1 MLGVRA
7 REGVGEGE
15 AKTRTFS
22 CSTEESGLESGPP
35 SSSCSSPPSPPVH
48 PCSEGESETSDY
60 PRQSPSPGSEAESGE
75 SSSLPRSSQQMAAT
89 RTRRATVPPHST
101 RLRVSLHRLPLA
113 TVHNKLTTVHDD
125 INNKLSK
132 VVVHQTELRAEESK
146 LVEQGQAGVKDEQTE
161 SKLED
166 MKLEMAKLD
175 SILQGN
181 LLLDKS
187 SHKISDMLLL
197 DTLKSR
203 VKQEYPKL
211 AGNYGRDRSSIS
223 CKDEAGE
230 EVVTCKWEGCG
241 ERLEPQQLLDHLT
254 DQHVSQPASV
264 GCRWTGCKVF
274 GAVSSSRTWLS
285 HHVTS
290 HVGSKPF
297 LCIVAGCRQR
307 FGTQISLSRH
317 VNSHFKPPCTPSQAG
332 IRRGGESPSKATS
345 LQRKTRRKLSLRSNA
360 TTNNTKDLFHVG
372 VMAGVKDGLA
382 RLKPLVKGEW
392 KPEEESVRFDRTGQ
406 AIVLRSKVTS
416 RRLEESGDIHY
427 LISWLPEGML
437 PDEWVPECG
446 LKARRRVPISHL
458 PPASRQRVE
467 EQIFGSRCRARRRKQ
482 PLRTGP
488 APLT

>member
-1 MLGVRA
+1 
-7 REGVGEGE
+7 
-15 AKTRTFS
+15 
-22 CSTEESGLESGPP
+22 
-35 SSSCSSPPSPPVH
+35 
-48 PCSEGESETSDY
+48 
-60 PRQSPSPGSEAESGE
+60 
-75 SSSLPRSSQQMAAT
+75 MAAT

-223 CKDEAGE
+223 SKDEAGE

-254 DQHVSQPASV
+254 V
-264 GCRWTGCKVF
+264 
-274 GAVSSSRTWLS
+274 
-285 HHVTS
+285 
-290 HVGSKPF
+290 
-297 LCIVAGCRQR
+297 
-307 FGTQISLSRH
+307 
-317 VNSHFKPPCTPSQAG
+317 
-332 IRRGGESPSKATS
+332 
-345 LQRKTRRKLSLRSNA
+345 
-360 TTNNTKDLFHVG
+360 
-372 VMAGVKDGLA
+372 
-382 RLKPLVKGEW
+382 
-392 KPEEESVRFDRTGQ
+392 
-406 AIVLRSKVTS
+406 
-416 RRLEESGDIHY
+416 
-427 LISWLPEGML
+427 
-437 PDEWVPECG
+437 
-446 LKARRRVPISHL
+446 
-458 PPASRQRVE
+458 
-467 EQIFGSRCRARRRKQ
+467 
-482 PLRTGP
+482 
-488 APLT
+488 

>member
-1 MLGVRA
+1 M
-7 REGVGEGE
+7 
-15 AKTRTFS
+15 
-22 CSTEESGLESGPP
+22 
-35 SSSCSSPPSPPVH
+35 
-48 PCSEGESETSDY
+48 
-60 PRQSPSPGSEAESGE
+60 
-75 SSSLPRSSQQMAAT
+75 PRS
-89 RTRRATVPPHST
+89 RTRRATVPPHGT

-113 TVHNKLTTVHDD
+113 TVHNKLTTVHND

-132 VVVHQTELRAEESK
+132 VVVHQTELRTEESK
-146 LVEQGQAGVKDEQTE
+146 LVEQGQAGVKHEETE

-197 DTLKSR
+197 DKLKSR

-241 ERLEPQQLLDHLT
+241 ERLEPQQLLEHLT
-254 DQHVSQPASV
+254 VTLLNHPTQKNITIPHQDQHVSQPTSV
-264 GCRWTGCKVF
+264 GCRWAGCKVF

-307 FGTQISLSRH
+307 FGTQVSISLRW
-317 VNSHFKPPCTPSQAG
+317 
-332 IRRGGESPSKATS
+332 RG
-345 LQRKTRRKLSLRSNA
+345 
-360 TTNNTKDLFHVG
+360 V
-372 VMAGVKDGLA
+372 A
-382 RLKPLVKGEW
+382 R
-392 KPEEESVRFDRTGQ
+392 
-406 AIVLRSKVTS
+406 
-416 RRLEESGDIHY
+416 
-427 LISWLPEGML
+427 
-437 PDEWVPECG
+437 
-446 LKARRRVPISHL
+446 
-458 PPASRQRVE
+458 
-467 EQIFGSRCRARRRKQ
+467 
-482 PLRTGP
+482 
-488 APLT
+488 

>member
-1 MLGVRA
+1 MLGVQA

-22 CSTEESGLESGPP
+22 CSTEESGLDSGPP

-60 PRQSPSPGSEAESGE
+60 PRQSPSPGSEAESGG
-75 SSSLPRSSQQMAAT
+75 SSSMPRSSQQVAAT
-89 RTRRATVPPHST
+89 RTRRATVPPHGT

-113 TVHNKLTTVHDD
+113 TVHNKLSTVHND

-132 VVVHQTELRAEESK
+132 VVVHQTELRTEESK
-146 LVEQGQAGVKDEQTE
+146 LVEQGQAGVKHEETE

-197 DTLKSR
+197 DKLKSR

-241 ERLEPQQLLDHLT
+241 ERLEPQQLLEHLT
-254 DQHVSQPASV
+254 DQHVSQPTSV
-264 GCRWTGCKVF
+264 GCRWAGCKVF

-317 VNSHFKPPCTPSQAG
+317 VNSHFKPPCTPSQAS
-332 IRRGGESPSKATS
+332 IRRGGESPSKTTA

-382 RLKPLVKGEW
+382 RLKPPIKGGW

-406 AIVLRSKVTS
+406 AVVLRSKVTS

-427 LISWLPEGML
+427 LISWLPQGML

-446 LKARRRVPISHL
+446 LRARRRVPISHL

-467 EQIFGSRCRARRRKQ
+467 EQIFGTRCRARRRKQ

>member
-1 MLGVRA
+1 
-7 REGVGEGE
+7 
-15 AKTRTFS
+15 
-22 CSTEESGLESGPP
+22 
-35 SSSCSSPPSPPVH
+35 
-48 PCSEGESETSDY
+48 
-60 PRQSPSPGSEAESGE
+60 
-75 SSSLPRSSQQMAAT
+75 MAAT

-146 LVEQGQAGVKDEQTE
+146 LVEQGQAGVKHEQTE

-254 DQHVSQPASV
+254 V
-264 GCRWTGCKVF
+264 
-274 GAVSSSRTWLS
+274 
-285 HHVTS
+285 
-290 HVGSKPF
+290 
-297 LCIVAGCRQR
+297 
-307 FGTQISLSRH
+307 
-317 VNSHFKPPCTPSQAG
+317 
-332 IRRGGESPSKATS
+332 
-345 LQRKTRRKLSLRSNA
+345 
-360 TTNNTKDLFHVG
+360 
-372 VMAGVKDGLA
+372 
-382 RLKPLVKGEW
+382 
-392 KPEEESVRFDRTGQ
+392 
-406 AIVLRSKVTS
+406 
-416 RRLEESGDIHY
+416 
-427 LISWLPEGML
+427 
-437 PDEWVPECG
+437 
-446 LKARRRVPISHL
+446 
-458 PPASRQRVE
+458 
-467 EQIFGSRCRARRRKQ
+467 
-482 PLRTGP
+482 
-488 APLT
+488 